1 MKEIDFLQDL
11 LQRVDFSGPAADRIR
26 DRIIYHGAVH
36 TRTDMAKRKIV
47 EYRILWA
54 SSVHTLEAYVNE
66 HLNAGWELRGQ
77 LKKGPRQVMVRY
89 ESEKE
94 APILPCPD
102 M

>member
-1 MKEIDFLQDL
+1 
-11 LQRVDFSGPAADRIR
+11 
-26 DRIIYHGAVH
+26 
-36 TRTDMAKRKIV
+36 MAKRKIV

-54 SSVHTLEAYVNE
+54 SNVRSLEVSVNE

-77 LKKGPRQVMVRY
+77 LKEGPRQVMVRY

-94 APILPCPD
+94 APILPYLD